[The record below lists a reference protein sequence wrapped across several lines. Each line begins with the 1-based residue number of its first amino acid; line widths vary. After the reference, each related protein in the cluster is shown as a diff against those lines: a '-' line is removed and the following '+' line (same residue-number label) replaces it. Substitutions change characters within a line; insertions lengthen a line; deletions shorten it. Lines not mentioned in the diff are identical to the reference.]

1 MNTNEYTPTE
11 LAQADRLEA
20 YLDGLEKKQL
30 VPTDVTAEDISLY
43 RVARNFATQHVQPRI
58 LEMPKKRSWWRSGV
72 LWLSPVPLL
81 AAAAFIFMLYYRTP
95 VVTNNADISTE
106 LAAIDQI
113 DNDLLSLQEELD
125 DSLQEIDLL
134 TSTDYI
140 DQL

>member
-1 MNTNEYTPTE
+1 MNIPDHTPTE
-11 LAQADRLEA
+11 LIQANRLEA
-20 YLDGLEKKQL
+20 YLAGLERKQL
-30 VPTDVTAEDISLY
+30 VPTDVTAEDIALY
-43 RVARNFATQHVQPRI
+43 RMARNFATQHVQPRI
-58 LEMPKKRSWWRSGV
+58 LEIPKQRSWWRLGV

-95 VVTNNADISTE
+95 TVTNDPDLSTE
-106 LAAIDQI
+106 LAVIDQI
-113 DNDLLSLQEELD
+113 DNDLLALQVELD